1 METFFYWIIGA
12 ASIVG
17 VTLLITMLYIII
29 NDCIQKYRI
38 ENTDLKKAVK
48 VKKYERFMANYRNI
62 MKSLESG
69 ETIDLVEDHEIEEL
83 LHDKKEN
90 ILKEFYNIFLEVQKA
105 LTNCDYDKLKE
116 LCTDELYNMYKAQ
129 ADTLE
134 LSNKK
139 FYKNTYELITEEIIE
154 LEEENDVIVIGV
166 LLKVLYN
173 DFIVKKEKE
182 KQLEDVLFTN
192 DQAYKLTFV
201 IGKGNKDTC
210 PNCGAILEDSKIR
223 ECPYCKSH
231 VTPKPYHYALS
242 SVDIIES
249 NVDTIE

>member
-1 METFFYWIIGA
+1 VETFFYWIIGA

>member
-1 METFFYWIIGA
+1 MEIFFYWIIGA

-17 VTLLITMLYIII
+17 VILLITMLYIII
-29 NDCIQKYRI
+29 NNCIQKYRI
-38 ENTDLKKAVK
+38 ENTDLKKVVK

-69 ETIDLVEDHEIEEL
+69 ETIELVEDHEIEEL

-139 FYKNTYELITEEIIE
+139 FFKNTYELIAEEIIE

>member
-1 METFFYWIIGA
+1 VETFFYWIIGA

-231 VTPKPYHYALS
+231 VTPKPYHYALN

>member
-1 METFFYWIIGA
+1 MGNLLYYIITIFLF
-12 ASIVG
+12 IV
-17 VTLLITMLYIII
+17 VPVVVLLINAGIETSLRRE
-29 NDCIQKYRI
+29 RI
-38 ENTDLKKAVK
+38 KQTDFKKIVK
-48 VKKYERFMANYRNI
+48 VKKYEKFMANYKNI

-139 FYKNTYELITEEIIE
+139 FVKNTYELIAEEIVE
-154 LEEENDVIVIGV
+154 LEEEKDVIIIGV

-173 DFIVKKEKE
+173 DLVVKKGREKE
-182 KQLEDVLFTN
+182 LEDVLFTN

>member
-17 VTLLITMLYIII
+17 VILLITMLYIII

-38 ENTDLKKAVK
+38 ENTDLKKVVK

-116 LCTDELYNMYKAQ
+116 FCTDELYNMYKAQ

-231 VTPKPYHYALS
+231 VTPKPYHYALN